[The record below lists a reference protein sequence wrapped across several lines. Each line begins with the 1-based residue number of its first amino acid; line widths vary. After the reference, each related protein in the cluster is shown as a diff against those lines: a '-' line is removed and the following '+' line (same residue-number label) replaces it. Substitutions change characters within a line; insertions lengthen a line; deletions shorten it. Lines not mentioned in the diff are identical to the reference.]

1 MSDEPRKVWLISARF
16 RLDGRIDVLVEAPTL
31 EEACRRLRQS
41 PENYLEESDWLD
53 FLPGARIQAEARP
66 EWALPL
72 PLGLAGAAEARR
84 RDGRCAER

>member
-1 MSDEPRKVWLISARF
+1 MGAEPRVIWLISARF

-41 PENYLEESDWLD
+41 PENYLEESDWQD

-72 PLGLAGAAEARR
+72 PVTGHPAAAGRQR
-84 RDGRCAER
+84 